1 MTTTEKKMNE
11 TLELAKQ
18 VFEIEIESLKQ
29 VEDSLNESFVK
40 AVDII
45 LNAQGRVVVTGM
57 GKSGHIG
64 AKIAATLASTGTS
77 SFFVHP
83 AEMGHGDLG
92 MVLPTDVV
100 IAISYSG
107 RTDELRKILL
117 PIKKLGAKIIAI
129 TGDSESTLANY
140 ADVTL
145 LTPITREACHLELA
159 PTSSTTAALVLGD
172 ALAVTLMKKKNFQK
186 DDFARSHPLGS
197 LGQSIVPI
205 SDLMR
210 KETQIPS
217 VFMNSNYWNILEEI
231 TSKKLGLTT
240 VLSPEGKLIGV
251 ITDGDLRRAQIKY
264 AEEVFVK
271 QAKDILTPNP
281 RTMAS
286 DDLAVTAVKLMEK
299 HRIGQIV
306 IVNDNNSPIGVLDLK
321 DLLSAGF
328 MIS

>member
-1 MTTTEKKMNE
+1 MNGV
-11 TLELAKQ
+11 LEIGKQ
-18 VFEIEIESLKQ
+18 VFETEIESLEQ
-29 VEDSLNESFVK
+29 VKDSIGESFVK
-40 AVDII
+40 AVDLI
-45 LNAQGRVVVTGM
+45 LASSGRVIVTGM

-92 MVLPTDVV
+92 MILPDDLL

-107 RTDELRKILL
+107 KTDELRKILL
-117 PIKKLGAKIIAI
+117 PIKKLGVRIIAI
-129 TGDSESTLANY
+129 TGDSESILANY
-140 ADVTL
+140 ADITL
-145 LTPITREACHLELA
+145 LTPITREACPLELA

-172 ALAVTLMKKKNFQK
+172 ALAIALMKKKNFQK

-197 LGQSIVPI
+197 LGQSVVPI

-210 KETQIPS
+210 KDAEIPS
-217 VFMNSNYWNILEEI
+217 VFLGSDYWEILEEI
-231 TSKKLGLTT
+231 NSKKLGLTT
-240 VLSPEGKLIGV
+240 VLSPEAKLIGV

-264 AEEVFVK
+264 TQEVFTK
-271 QAKDILTPNP
+271 QAKDIMTINP
-281 RTMAS
+281 STMNA
-286 DDLAVTAVKLMEK
+286 DDLAVGAVKLMEK
-299 HRIGQIV
+299 KRIGQII
-306 IVNDNNSPIGVLDLK
+306 IVNGDNSPIGVLDLK

>member
-1 MTTTEKKMNE
+1 MNGV
-11 TLELAKQ
+11 LEIGKQ
-18 VFEIEIESLKQ
+18 VFETEIESLEQ
-29 VEDSLNESFVK
+29 VKNFLSESFIK
-40 AVDII
+40 AVDLI
-45 LNAQGRVVVTGM
+45 LASSGRVIVTGM

-92 MVLPTDVV
+92 MILPDDLV

-107 RTDELRKILL
+107 KTDELRKILL
-117 PIKKLGAKIIAI
+117 PVKKLGVRIIAI
-129 TGDSESTLANY
+129 TGDSESILANY
-140 ADVTL
+140 ADITL
-145 LTPITREACHLELA
+145 LTPITREACPLELA

-172 ALAVTLMKKKNFQK
+172 ALAIALMKKKNFQK

-197 LGQSIVPI
+197 LGQSVVPI

-210 KETQIPS
+210 KDTEIPS
-217 VFMNSNYWNILEEI
+217 VFLGSDYWTILEEI
-231 TSKKLGLTT
+231 NSKKLGLTT
-240 VLSPEGKLIGV
+240 VLSSEGQLMGV

-264 AEEVFVK
+264 TQEVFTK
-271 QAKDILTPNP
+271 QAKDIMTINP
-281 RTMAS
+281 FVMNA
-286 DDLAVTAVKLMEK
+286 DDLAVGAVKFMEK
-299 HRIGQIV
+299 KRIGQII
-306 IVNDNNSPIGVLDLK
+306 IVNDDNSPIGVLDLK